1 MTVGRIVCS
10 LYHLGTITTIQNTTF
25 ALLNG
30 QSVSRSSYP
39 TLSTLWPSGA
49 YTSTSIN
56 IHLPQTNTLYLR
68 GTNFNGSGDLDSSVR
83 IALSGAAPTGNSV
96 GSYQIS
102 NVKQHVHASG
112 SFGAGTTTLTDVG
125 GGMTHPVAQ
134 GFSQTVANVSSTV
147 TGTGRPIQLN
157 DSGVEFDVDN
167 TKVYFYIA
175 LD

>member
-49 YTSTSIN
+49 YTSTSTN

-68 GTNFNGSGDLDSSVR
+68 GANFGGSGDPDSSVR
-83 IALSGAAPTGNSV
+83 IALSGTQPTTTSV
-96 GSYQIS
+96 GSYQIA
-102 NVKQHVHASG
+102 NVKQHAHASG
-112 SFGAGTTTLTDVG
+112 TAPADVNSVQPFSGSSATIAVTVSSRVSTT
-125 GGMTHPVAQ
+125 
-134 GFSQTVANVSSTV
+134 SSTV
-147 TGTGRPIQLN
+147 AGTRPIEFN
-157 DSGVEFDVDN
+157 ASGVEFDVDN

-175 LD
+175 LN

>member
-10 LYHLGTITTIQNTTF
+10 LYHFGTLATIQGTTF

-39 TLSTLWPSGA
+39 TLSSVWPSGA
-49 YTSTSIN
+49 YASTSVN
-56 IHLPQTNTLYLR
+56 IHLPQTDTLYLR
-68 GTNFNGSGDLDSSVR
+68 GANFGSSGDPDSSVR
-83 IALSGAAPTGNSV
+83 VSLSGTQPSGHSV

-102 NVKQHVHASG
+102 NVKQHTHASG
-112 SFGAGTTTLTDVG
+112 SANTLGAVTRAGGGNVIPLSVAVTTTSATISSSVAGTR
-125 GGMTHPVAQ
+125 PIEFNA
-134 GFSQTVANVSSTV
+134 ANV
-147 TGTGRPIQLN
+147 
-157 DSGVEFDVDN
+157 DFDVDN

>member
-49 YTSTSIN
+49 YTSTSTN

-68 GTNFNGSGDLDSSVR
+68 GANFGGSGDPDSSVR
-83 IALSGAAPTGNSV
+83 AALSGTQPSGVSV

-102 NVKQHVHASG
+102 NVKQHAHASG
-112 SFGAGTTTLTDVG
+112 SASADLTSNSQFTTDTSRSKTDAATTTVSTISSSVAGT
-125 GGMTHPVAQ
+125 
-134 GFSQTVANVSSTV
+134 
-147 TGTGRPIQLN
+147 RPIQFN
-157 DSGVEFDVDN
+157 AAGVDFDVDN

-175 LD
+175 LN

>member
-49 YTSTSIN
+49 YTSTSTN
-56 IHLPQTNTLYLR
+56 IHLPQSNTLYLR
-68 GTNFNGSGDLDSSVR
+68 GANFGGSGDPDSSVR
-83 IALSGAAPTGNSV
+83 AALSGTQPSGVSV

-102 NVKQHVHASG
+102 NVKQHLHASG
-112 SFGAGTTTLTDVG
+112 TAPVGATAPQSINESLTTITSASSSRVSTTSSSVAGT
-125 GGMTHPVAQ
+125 
-134 GFSQTVANVSSTV
+134 
-147 TGTGRPIQLN
+147 RPIQFN
-157 DSGVEFDVDN
+157 ASGVEFDVDN

-175 LD
+175 LN

>member
-10 LYHLGTITTIQNTTF
+10 LYHFGTLATIQGTTF

-39 TLSTLWPSGA
+39 TLSSVWPSGA
-49 YTSTSIN
+49 YTSTSVN

-68 GTNFNGSGDLDSSVR
+68 GANFGSSGDPDSSVR
-83 IALSGAAPTGNSV
+83 VSLSGTQPSGHSV

-102 NVKQHVHASG
+102 NVKQHTHVSG
-112 SFGAGTTTLTDVG
+112 SANTLGAVTIAGGGNVRPVSAAGTTTSATISSS
-125 GGMTHPVAQ
+125 VA
-134 GFSQTVANVSSTV
+134 GTRPIEFNNANV
-147 TGTGRPIQLN
+147 
-157 DSGVEFDVDN
+157 DFDVDN

-175 LD
+175 LN

>member
-10 LYHLGTITTIQNTTF
+10 LYHLGTITTIQGTSF

-39 TLSTLWPSGA
+39 ALSSVWPSGA
-49 YTSTSIN
+49 YTSTSVN

-68 GTNFNGSGDLDSSVR
+68 GANFGGSGDPDSSVR
-83 IALSGAAPTGNSV
+83 IALSGTQPTTTSV
-96 GSYQIS
+96 GSYQIA
-102 NVKQHVHASG
+102 NVKQHAHVSG
-112 SFGAGTTTLTDVG
+112 SASANLGSNASFTDDTTRSQTSVSTTTVSTISSSVAGTR
-125 GGMTHPVAQ
+125 PIE
-134 GFSQTVANVSSTV
+134 FNKANV
-147 TGTGRPIQLN
+147 
-157 DSGVEFDVDN
+157 DFDVDN